1 MTYFLLSITNTCNKA
16 CAYCVVKPWLNNP
29 EYPDKAK
36 AEDFIRF
43 LQGEMV
49 EGDVAEIT
57 GGEPTTFHNLLVLLD
72 FLKHRGARVILR
84 TNGLNL
90 NKWRKSYDNMV
101 VVLAKHDSS
110 SEYIEERKKHLLGC
124 DLVLDGIPDDIKQK
138 ELYKPVFKNDI
149 VSPLTSHPFT
159 KSFFVTNDGKVRVA
173 PCATEDMGTVWDF
186 KPRLWHCCRECPYML
201 GAWNLVN
208 RIKEAG

>member
-29 EYPDKAK
+29 EYPDKAT

-49 EGDVAEIT
+49 EGDVVEIT
-57 GGEPTTFHNLLVLLD
+57 GGEPTLFHNFLVLFD
-72 FLKHRGARVILR
+72 FLKHRGAKVVLR
-84 TNGLNL
+84 TNGFNL
-90 NKWRKSYDNMV
+90 SRWRKSYDNMV
-101 VVLAKHDSS
+101 VVLAKHDSAD
-110 SEYIEERKKHLLGC
+110 EYMEERKRHLLPH

-138 ELYKPVFKNDI
+138 EPNKPVFRNDS
-149 VSPLTSHPFT
+149 VSPLQSHPFQ
-159 KSFFVTNDGKVRVA
+159 KSFFITNDGKVRCM
-173 PCATEDMGTVWDF
+173 PCSDKDMGTIWDF
-186 KPRLWHCCRECPYML
+186 KPRPYHCCRECPYML